1 MAAFAAAAGAGE
13 PGNVAVGLH
22 GLLHGGGIIEH
33 GAAAFRAH
41 GEGVAAQRQIG
52 TAAEAVVF
60 QDAVGEAGGAVVG
73 AFGAAEQAFGQ
84 AAVYGFVEADVAFQV
99 APFPVAAV
107 GEGVALAVEAGGFRA
122 DKREGHVAH
131 GRNEHGAVL
140 GVAVVDIALAA
151 VGGIEG
157 EALGGADVPL
167 QAAGDVAVAHAF
179 APGVD
184 GGAGVGAA
192 VDVEI
197 VGAGFVEAAVEAEAE
212 GVLHDGARYDEVGA
226 AGGALL
232 RAVLRLLEI
241 SAHAA
246 VEFAGD
252 GFGADVDHAA
262 HGAGAVAGSGRA
274 VQHFDF
280 FNHLGRY
287 PVGIA
292 ARVAYAAPAVALGVA
307 GTHGFAV
314 DQNQRVF
321 RAHAADVDLAFVAA
335 RAAGRVGAEGYAG
348 HFADDVGNVVAH
360 RRALQVL
367 LGDERGAQLL
377 LGLGFGSDV
386 DGFKLGAGSGLAGRR
401 RRFGGHGFGSG
412 KAGKEECV
420 EHGEA
425 EQLGLHWA

>member
-1 MAAFAAAAGAGE
+1 M
-13 PGNVAVGLH
+13 LH
-22 GLLHGGGIIEH
+22 GSGIVEH

-107 GEGVALAVEAGGFRA
+107 GEGVALAVEAGGFCA
-122 DKREGHVAH
+122 DKRKGHVAH

-232 RAVLRLLEI
+232 RAALRLFEI

-262 HGAGAVAGSGRA
+262 HGAGAVAGSGGA
-274 VQHFDF
+274 AQHFDF
-280 FNHLGRY
+280 FNHFGRH

-292 ARVAYAAPAVALGVA
+292 ARVAHAAAAVAFGIA
-307 GTHGFAV
+307 RAHGFAV

-377 LGLGFGSDV
+377 LGLGFGGDV
-386 DGFKLGAGSGLAGRR
+386 DGFQLGAVGNRFAGGR
-401 RRFGGHGFGSG
+401 HGFSSG
-412 KAGKEECV
+412 KARKEEGV

-425 EQLGLHWA
+425 EQLGLHLA